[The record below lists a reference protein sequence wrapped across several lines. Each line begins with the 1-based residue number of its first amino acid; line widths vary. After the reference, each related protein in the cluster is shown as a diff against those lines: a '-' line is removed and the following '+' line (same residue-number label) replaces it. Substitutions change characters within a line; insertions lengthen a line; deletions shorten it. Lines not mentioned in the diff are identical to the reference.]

1 MTGPEFGCVLFH
13 GRSPIMAVDLKDL
26 INREILSIALTDDA
40 LFILF
45 ADIALKLQDTE
56 PFCCESRYFHTDDD
70 LASFVGQRFMGFE
83 IRDGPTED
91 IRGDNKESQFLLIS
105 TDRGVCTV
113 VAYVLHG
120 GYYGGF
126 QITAEVMGIEHL
138 RFNLASGYYGKIK
151 AGAVGRGE

>member
-1 MTGPEFGCVLFH
+1 MGIE
-13 GRSPIMAVDLKDL
+13 LKDL
-26 INREILSIALTDDA
+26 VGREILSIALTDDA
-40 LFILF
+40 FFILF
-45 ADIALKLQDTE
+45 SDIALKLQDNGQA
-56 PFCCESRYFHTDDD
+56 CCESRYFHTDDD
-70 LASFVGQRFMGFE
+70 LAAFVGSRFMGFE

-91 IRGDNKESQFLLIS
+91 IRGDDKESQFLLIS

-126 QITAEVMGIEHL
+126 QITAEVLGIEHL

-151 AGAVGRGE
+151 AGAV